1 MALTPKQSL
10 FVKEYLVDLNATQ
23 AAIRAG
29 YSEKTAGQMGDE
41 NLKKPQIAKEIKEAM
56 DERGKRTEITADRV
70 LKEIERLA
78 LFDPADLIN
87 VNSPEDIALLPEDI
101 RRAITGWKW
110 DKQGNF
116 IITMVKQGALDMLGR
131 HHKLFTDKVDIS
143 NPDGTLKP
151 APSVSVA
158 LSTKQVKDIL
168 ASISGDI

>member
-29 YSEKTAGQMGDE
+29 YSKKTAQAISTE
-41 NLKKPQIAKEIKEAM
+41 NLSKPLIAAEIHKAM
-56 DERGKRTEITADRV
+56 EKRGHRTEITADRV

-78 LFDPADLIN
+78 LFDPKDLIN
-87 VNSPEDIALLPEDI
+87 VSCPADIAELPEDI

-116 IITMVKQGALDMLGR
+116 IISMIKQGAVEMLGR
-131 HHKLFTDKVDIS
+131 HHKLFTDKIDLS
-143 NPDGTLKP
+143 NPDGSMRP
-151 APSVSVA
+151 AAPTYNIVN
-158 LSTKQVKDIL
+158 K
-168 ASISGDI
+168 